1 MICRHPPPHNGGK
14 ITVLPKSAAKVETVA
29 KLAFWHVEC
38 LLDAVEVIEKP
49 PMFDRDFFGLQV
61 EPEV

>member
-1 MICRHPPPHNGGK
+1 VAQVGGEGRNSGK
-14 ITVLPKSAAKVETVA
+14 TRI
-29 KLAFWHVEC
+29 WHVEY